1 MVQDRRKCSEQG
13 SDSPSVQVS
22 CGEKL
27 MKSSH
32 HNYSHNNGAD
42 LCSYRQ
48 EDGGSDAPHE
58 QRKLRVCVMRA
69 EVTLPDCEID
79 KSLSLSNVSARVSMF
94 VLQWW
99 SSGTFLCSFSFALCL
114 SLSPFHSFLSF
125 WFSLSRTHS
134 HPLAVSFARLRQNVV
149 RYTPSSTNGQ
159 LMSRQNLLAKDKGGT
174 SDPFVQ
180 LGLRGLTQKV
190 TSEPPFPIRNP
201 HIYYYKIDT
210 STAIKAKTS
219 TLLFRVSR
227 ADR

>member
-69 EVTLPDCEID
+69 EVTLPDCVID

-94 VLQWW
+94 VLQWC
-99 SSGTFLCSFSFALCL
+99 SSGTFFRSFSFALCL
-114 SLSPFHSFLSF
+114 SLSPFHSFILSC
-125 WFSLSRTHS
+125 SLSLVHILIRS
-134 HPLAVSFARLRQNVV
+134 LSPALDYDKMSFVTLPV
-149 RYTPSSTNGQ
+149 Q
-159 LMSRQNLLAKDKGGT
+159 LMGN
-174 SDPFVQ
+174 
-180 LGLRGLTQKV
+180 
-190 TSEPPFPIRNP
+190 
-201 HIYYYKIDT
+201 
-210 STAIKAKTS
+210 
-219 TLLFRVSR
+219 
-227 ADR
+227 